1 MQYERRTITQTV
13 NIPTNTGRTVDEHVQ
28 AYLDRA
34 ANVMDSMGISMWP
47 ATVSDPGAEGGDDAL
62 DSILDGTS
70 WIAANCQTLTD
81 DSNGIKVTSRATGH
95 AYLAWAYGTSHMTAR
110 SFPLTPGDVGLTLTN
125 ERFAEEFQAASF

>member
-1 MQYERRTITQTV
+1 MTATQTTDADILAAWTAKTTEIAAD
-13 NIPTNTGRTVDEHVQ
+13 NGWTLKHAQ
-28 AYLDRA
+28 AVMLNFLRDTDPA
-34 ANVMDSMGISMWP
+34 AA
-47 ATVSDPGAEGGDDAL
+47 ATIAGALAKL
-62 DSILDGTS
+62 
-70 WIAANCQTLTD
+70 AANCQAPTD